1 MEKPKDS
8 SVLSANNHWLNSLP
22 FKLSV
27 IQFAVAIVI
36 IATSMWLIFSI
47 ETKHHME
54 TEQTLSQSK
63 GQAIVA
69 LAQEDVAKI
78 ESLALAVGSI
88 GETYQKRSIEI
99 ANLVPPMLDINHYH
113 NLIVGGGVWPEPGAF
128 NENKQQDS
136 YFWTRSDDQQFVRV
150 YSYNDDGERYQDEPW
165 YKPTRFI
172 PHGSAYWSPAYTDP
186 HTKEIMVTASAP
198 MWRDHEFIGV
208 STVDIRL
215 EAINKFFNS
224 ADFTANAGGYVF
236 VLDSL
241 NQLLSY
247 PLDTQPSGESNTTPA
262 ADAFLAQPFTSYAAA
277 FPQMEP
283 INEAIAVADSDFIK
297 RSEQSPL
304 YQAEQLDELFEGVS
318 RSQRIKLAAII
329 NANTNRSETTT
340 KMISTFSI
348 ERDPMQGESAL
359 VTVFIMPKTHWKVVL
374 VTPVSS
380 LAAQANTVAIKIG
393 AFLLLSQLAA
403 LFILFLSQHRLFVKP
418 VAVMATSLDEGNTAQ
433 LELDANTRKDEI
445 GKLARAFIARSH
457 QLEVAYASLDASN
470 LALEQQLVVQKQAQ
484 SELKVKE
491 TELSSLLNASQNLI
505 CIKDVDGS
513 YNLVNDK
520 FCEVIGIERD
530 KLIGLRDIDIYPPHI
545 AEIVAHHD
553 SIVYGTDKPHCF
565 EQPIPTAHGEQT
577 FLVSKYPIS
586 NAEGMVTSI
595 GAMAIDISQITNQR
609 DEHTETISELK
620 QQLNTLQTNQL
631 ALQQTIENGTK
642 LQDELAKQLA
652 HSQQLATINQQNQG
666 LYPQFMDNALLALSN
681 IQEQL
686 FTHLNQPQ
694 STEQNEQQFAM
705 LLARQTDNL
714 RHLRQLLGHAT
725 DGRAIRL
732 SQFLLHFDA
741 IMTPI
746 LAEKRIRL
754 NVSAKNAKH
763 VQLPP
768 LTLLQIFFGLLQN
781 SASRA
786 FDPTNIPDNAEIELS
801 VVVNDQCIAID
812 IRDNGVGLDKQQL
825 EKLNQMLAQRAGS
838 GTLYELAFWLNTEF
852 DGQLHIDSEAHK
864 YTAISCQLKLTHFS

>member
-1 MEKPKDS
+1 MGKTKET
-8 SVLSANNHWLNSLP
+8 SVLSSHHHWLNSLP

-54 TEQTLSQSK
+54 TEHTISQTK

-69 LAQEDVAKI
+69 QAQQDVAKI
-78 ESLALAVGSI
+78 ESLALAIGSI
-88 GETYQKRSIEI
+88 GETYQHRSVEI
-99 ANLVPPMLDINHYH
+99 ANVVPPMLDINHYH

-128 NENKQQDS
+128 DSNKPRDS
-136 YFWTRSDDQQFVRV
+136 YFWTRTDDQQLARV
-150 YSYNDDGERYQDEPW
+150 YSYNEDGERYQDEAW

-172 PHGSAYWSPAYTDP
+172 PHGSAYWSPAYIDP
-186 HTKEIMVTASAP
+186 HTQETMVTASAP
-198 MWRDHEFIGV
+198 MWREHEFIGV

-215 EAINKFFNS
+215 SAINQFFNS

-247 PLDTQPSGESNTTPA
+247 PSS
-262 ADAFLAQPFTSYAAA
+262 ADATEQADHQDGFLAKPFTTYAAKY
-277 FPQMEP
+277 PEMEA
-283 INEAIAVADSDFIK
+283 INEAIALADADFIK

-304 YQAEQLDELFEGVS
+304 YQAEQLDGLFQELN
-318 RSQRIKLAAII
+318 RIQRIKLSAII
-329 NANTNRSETTT
+329 NANTNRSETST
-340 KMISTFSI
+340 KVGQAFTLVH
-348 ERDPMQGESAL
+348 DPFLNESAL
-359 VTVFIMPKTHWKVVL
+359 VTLFVMPKTHWKVVL
-374 VTPVSS
+374 VTPISTLS
-380 LAAQANTVAIKIG
+380 AQANSVAMKIG
-393 AFLLLSQLAA
+393 LFLLLSQLAA
-403 LFILFLSQHRLFVKP
+403 LFILFVSQHRLFVKP

-484 SELKVKE
+484 QALKIKESEL
-491 TELSSLLNASQNLI
+491 SALLNASQNLI

-545 AEIVAHHD
+545 TEIVAHHD
-553 SIVYGTDKPHCF
+553 GIVYGTDKPQCF
-565 EQPIPTAHGEQT
+565 EQPIPTPHGEQIY
-577 FLVSKYPIS
+577 LVSKYPIS

-595 GAMAIDISQITNQR
+595 GAMAIDISHLKSLQAEQK
-609 DEHTETISELK
+609 ETITSLKTQLTQAHESQVIQRQALDNATEL
-620 QQLNTLQTNQL
+620 QEQLNQ
-631 ALQQTIENGTK
+631 
-642 LQDELAKQLA
+642 QLA
-652 HSQQLATINQQNQG
+652 HTQQLAKVYQQNQA
-666 LYPQFMDNALLALSN
+666 LYPQFIDNALLALAN
-681 IQEQL
+681 IQEKL
-686 FTHLNQPQ
+686 FTQLNQPV
-694 STEQNEQQFAM
+694 SEPHDEAQFAQ
-705 LLARQTDNL
+705 LLAEQTDKL

-725 DGRAIRL
+725 EGRVIRL
-732 SQFLLHFDA
+732 SQFIMHFDA
-741 IMTPI
+741 IMTPN
-746 LAEKRIRL
+746 LAEKNIAL
-754 NVSAKNAKH
+754 SINTENTKQ

-768 LTLLQIFFGLLQN
+768 LALLQVFFGLLHN
-781 SASRA
+781 TASRA
-786 FDPTNIPDNAEIELS
+786 FDPTQMPKDAAISMSVKVDNQKIII
-801 VVVNDQCIAID
+801 N
-812 IRDNGVGLDKQQL
+812 IRDNGVGLEQQQL
-825 EKLNQMLAQRAGS
+825 AKLNEMITQQSGS

-852 DGQLHIDSEAHK
+852 DGQLTVSSEQHK
-864 YTAISCQLKLTHFS
+864 FTEISCQLQLAHFG